1 MIKEAIL
8 KAITH
13 GLIISMLIIIP
24 TVTPLWLVMSYMTRM
39 TVQTQKT
46 P

>member
-1 MIKEAIL
+1 MIKEAVL
-8 KAITH
+8 KAVTH

-24 TVTPLWLVMSYMTRM
+24 TVAPLYLVMSYMTKM
-39 TVQTQKT
+39 SVQTQKT